1 MGELSDRRAAKKAQ
15 TRELLRSV
23 AQGMFIERGF
33 DAVTIADIAQ
43 QAQVAVQT
51 VFNHYATKED
61 LFFEGHT
68 PWLDGPA
75 DAVRRR
81 EPGVLPM
88 VALRTYLVDE
98 VSRIV
103 GSFVCPDRRA
113 YVASLHASDALRAY
127 ERELVHEAER
137 RLGAALTEAWLA
149 DDAVEAPADPQTAGP
164 LTAAVWLSAARV
176 MVIQQRPELGAG
188 FDPSRGP
195 AARAFAERLLSQM
208 ETCLSMI
215 SGLPSQLP
223 VRETGWP
230 ESVALQAG

>member
-1 MGELSDRRAAKKAQ
+1 MGELSVRRAAKKAQ

-43 QAQVAVQT
+43 SARVAVQT
-51 VFNHYATKED
+51 VFNHYASKED
-61 LFFEGHT
+61 LFFEGQT

-75 DAVRRR
+75 DAVRTR
-81 EPGVLPM
+81 EPGVPPM

-98 VSRIV
+98 VSRLV

-113 YVASLHASDALRAY
+113 YAATVSASDALRAY

-149 DDAVEAPADPQTAGP
+149 DAAEAPADPHTAGP

-176 MVIQQRPELGAG
+176 MVIQQRPDLGAG
-188 FDPSRGP
+188 FDPTRGP
-195 AARAFAERLLSQM
+195 AVRAFAERLLSQM
-208 ETCLSMI
+208 EMCLSMI
-215 SGLPSQLP
+215 SGLPSRLP
-223 VRETGWP
+223 APETGWP